1 VIDLKT
7 IGEAIKLQDN
17 RATRDPLF
25 IVFQK
30 REIVTDED
38 YDYDFI
44 GWYDED
50 GHRADSRLED
60 KLNRA
65 YSDPKSGFYYS
76 DEVEMGETGD
86 DEEETITWRRVPVK
100 EVDEFVTA
108 CFTEKGCL
116 DYLLSNRHNLNKP
129 FTYVASLFRN
139 NEMISIRE
147 HLMNLE

>member
-1 VIDLKT
+1 MSIDLKT
-7 IGEAIKLQDN
+7 IGDTIKLQDN

-50 GHRADSRLED
+50 GHRADSRLND

-65 YSDPKSGFYYS
+65 YSDPKSEFYWM
-76 DEVEMGETGD
+76 DEVEIGDTGD
-86 DEEETITWRRVPVK
+86 DGEETTTWRRRPIK
-100 EVDEFVTA
+100 EIDEFVTA

-116 DYLLSNRHNLNKP
+116 DYLLYNGHNLNKP
-129 FTYVASLFRN
+129 FTYATSLFRN
-139 NEMISIRE
+139 NEMLSIRE
-147 HLMNLE
+147 FLTNL